1 MRRASGHR
9 MPSARGTQM
18 NTRERVENLL
28 RRVLQPGRL
37 EGFPRNPDDLSVVLA
52 VATTGL
58 ERRRPYLESEVNEA
72 LIDWLD
78 TVCAD
83 IDHVTLRR
91 RMVDCGFLKRTTN
104 GSRYFLNYG
113 RVVEVLGD
121 PAVEV
126 DVGAIIDGIVIE
138 REERKE
144 AFLRSICAKRSSPC
158 GRTRATPT
166 GSTAHDTRKL

>member
-1 MRRASGHR
+1 
-9 MPSARGTQM
+9 M
-18 NTRERVENLL
+18 NTRERVEALFL
-28 RRVLQPGRL
+28 RVLQPGRL
-37 EGFPRNPDDLSVVLA
+37 EGFPKSPDELNIVLA

-58 ERRRPYLESEVNEA
+58 ARRRPYRESELNEV

-78 TVCAD
+78 SACAD

-91 RMVDCGFLKRTTN
+91 RMVDCGFLKRTSN

-126 DVGAIIDGIVIE
+126 DVGAIIDDIVIE
-138 REERKE
+138 RKERKE
-144 AFLRSICAKRSSPC
+144 AYLR
-158 GRTRATPT
+158 GV
-166 GSTAHDTRKL
+166 